1 MPFNLLSEQWALS
14 CNRSWGLPVSN
25 EISMDLMHAF
35 VDLDLIMKP
44 YLQII
49 HASFVHEQLI
59 CISSL
64 DHDYGQEQ

>member
-1 MPFNLLSEQWALS
+1 M
-14 CNRSWGLPVSN
+14 GLPVSN

-64 DHDYGQEQ
+64 DHDHGQEQ